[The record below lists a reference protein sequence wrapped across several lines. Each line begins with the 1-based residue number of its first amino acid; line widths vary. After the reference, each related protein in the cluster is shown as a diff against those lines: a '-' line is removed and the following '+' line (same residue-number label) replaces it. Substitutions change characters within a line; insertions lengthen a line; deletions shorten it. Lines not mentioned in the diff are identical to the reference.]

1 VTGFVVDAS
10 VAIKWVID
18 EKDSREALALFR
30 HRLYAPELLI
40 AECANV
46 LWKKARRS
54 ELTFNEASLCA
65 RLLQSAD
72 VELSP
77 MRPLLESATRLA
89 LLLDHPAYD
98 CIYLALA
105 ASLSCDLVTADVRL
119 AAKALAFGGKTR
131 VLALADTAPP

>member
-1 VTGFVVDAS
+1 MTDFVVDSS
-10 VAIKWVID
+10 VAIKWVVD
-18 EKDSREALALFR
+18 EKNSPEALALFR

-46 LWKKARRS
+46 LWKKARRN
-54 ELTFNEASLCA
+54 ELTTDEALLCA

-72 VELSP
+72 VEFSP

-98 CIYLALA
+98 CVYLALA
-105 ASLSCDLVTADVRL
+105 ETLSCDLVTADARL
-119 AAKALAFGGKTR
+119 GAKALAFGGKTR
-131 VLALADTAPP
+131 VLALANSAPP